1 MVLSFSLFWFL
12 EVVREM
18 RERKTNTKQ
27 FNQSFFL
34 ERKKEV
40 FSLLVFVVNQEFGER
55 KKKAH
60 ISKCRGCVRLRYD
73 VFPEF
78 KTFFMRRKH
87 ERCHVECE
95 NSFFKVC
102 VVFLATEGRK

>member
-1 MVLSFSLFWFL
+1 MVLSFSLSWFL

-18 RERKTNTKQ
+18 REREKPTQN
-27 FNQSFFL
+27 NSINRFFGK
-34 ERKKEV
+34 KKEV